1 MDEEYIP
8 SRQPRKSKDSGMNN
22 RILAICAVAIVAIVG
37 AVWFG
42 VASYSN
48 YNNNQAATSNTSAQ
62 PSTLGSTPRDSANTS
77 GGMACSQTSPC
88 SGQQGGH
95 PPVIGKITA
104 VSSTSITIQPSDGSS
119 ARTFTISSGVQVL
132 NGANEAAVAY
142 DANNFKVGETVGIAA
157 TGTDSSQADV
167 ILPNYQS
174 MTSN

>member
-1 MDEEYIP
+1 MDEKYIP
-8 SRQPRKSKDSGMNN
+8 SKQPRESKGSGMNN
-22 RILAICAVAIVAIVG
+22 RVLAICAVAIVIVAG

-42 VASYSN
+42 IASYSN
-48 YNNNQAATSNTSAQ
+48 HNNQAATSNTSAQ

-119 ARTFTISSGVQVL
+119 ARTFTIGSDVQVL

-157 TGTDSSQADV
+157 TGTDSNQADV